1 MAKILTRSIYRND
14 YELINFWIKNPLI
27 KKKINVNK
35 IFTNKNIKII
45 LSDNIRIGIQ
55 LSKKNKK
62 FYFIYPSYYT
72 LGYLNKKFSNKVYG
86 KNFEDVNYF
95 YDEIKKK
102 ENINNILI
110 NKKNFK
116 KTKRKI
122 LILGNQSRNNKLI
135 KFLKKNNCQISITN
149 NYLKEKEVINK
160 QYDYIVSSGY
170 QFKITDKIINKYS
183 DRIFNLHATFLP
195 WGKGIGTTLF
205 SFLLK
210 QPTGSSIHLVDK
222 KFDTGDIIFRKFLK
236 AKNSDTTRTFYKKLM
251 MITERIAI
259 SNLLQILNG
268 NFKRKPQQDFF
279 VKPPYFSRFDFEK
292 IIRILPLG
300 YDTKIKTL
308 IGLGNILKENN
319 NFLKNYI
326 K

>member
-14 YELINFWIKNPLI
+14 YKLINFWIKDSLI
-27 KKKINVNK
+27 KNK
-35 IFTNKNIKII
+35 IQINKIYPNKNIKII
-45 LSDNIRIGIQ
+45 ISDNIRIGMQ
-55 LSKKNKK
+55 LKKKNRE

-72 LGYLNKKFSNKVYG
+72 LGYLNKNFSYKVYG
-86 KNFEDVNYF
+86 KNFENVNYF

-102 ENINNILI
+102 ENIKNILI
-110 NKKNFK
+110 VKKKFKNFK
-116 KTKRKI
+116 KKI
-122 LILGNQSRNNKLI
+122 LILGNKSRNKKLI

-149 NYLKEKEVINK
+149 NYLKENEVINN
-160 QYDYIVSSGY
+160 QYDFIVSSGY
-170 QFKITDKIINKYS
+170 QFKITSKILSKYS

-205 SFLLK
+205 SFLLQ
-210 QPTGSSIHLVDK
+210 QPTGSSIHLIDK
-222 KFDTGDIIFRKFLK
+222 KFDTGDLIFRKFIQ

-251 MITERIAI
+251 IMTEKIAI
-259 SNLLQILNG
+259 SNLLQIFNS
-268 NFKRKPQQDFF
+268 NFKRKPQKDFL

-308 IGLGNILKENN
+308 VGLGNILRENN
-319 NFLKNYI
+319 NFLKNYT